1 MKDTAKEKNKTK
13 DYYHIVVTVQIIS
26 VLILLGLL
34 VFLSKT
40 SNDMKS
46 DYERFKKWEIS
57 ENVYSVVISMK
68 DYFSANS
75 AWSVNSGAV
84 TVNSESETTE
94 IAITESSP
102 TESTATE
109 SEPETKTSETE
120 SVRSENTE
128 ATSETTEPLAI
139 GGEDISLY
147 EAADNTSFAPIKCT
161 TKLLCPIE
169 KPRYTSYFGYRINPI
184 TDKWAFHTGLDMAAP
199 AGTKIR
205 AALSGTVT
213 KTGEDNR
220 AGKYIFLTH
229 SDGFV
234 TFYCHCSEIVAVLG
248 ANIRQGETI
257 ARVGSTGYSTGPH
270 LHFEVRKDNIR
281 YNPLH
286 LLENDS

>member
-13 DYYHIVVTVQIIS
+13 DYYHIVVTVQIIL
-26 VLILLGLL
+26 VMMLLGLL
-34 VFLSKT
+34 VFFSKM
-40 SNDMKS
+40 SGDLKS
-46 DYERFKKWEIS
+46 DYENFKKWEIS

-68 DYFSANS
+68 DYFQGDS

-84 TVNSESETTE
+84 TVNSETETTE
-94 IAITESSP
+94 DQTEKN
-102 TESTATE
+102 TTTE
-109 SEPETKTSETE
+109 SEPETELTENEPTTSESAEEITKQ
-120 SVRSENTE
+120 
-128 ATSETTEPLAI
+128 TEPLAI

-147 EAADNTSFAPIKCT
+147 EAAENTSFAPIKCT
-161 TKLLCPIE
+161 TKLSNPIE

-184 TDKWAFHTGLDMAAP
+184 TDKWAFHTGLDIAAP
-199 AGTKIR
+199 NGTKIR

-213 KTGEDNR
+213 KIGEDSR

-234 TFYCHCSEIVAVLG
+234 TFYCHCSEIVATLG

-257 ARVGSTGYSTGPH
+257 AKVGSTGYSTGPH

-281 YNPLH
+281 YNPLY
-286 LLENDS
+286 LLEDDS

>member
-13 DYYHIVVTVQIIS
+13 DYYHIVVTLQIIL

-34 VFLSKT
+34 VFFSKM
-40 SNDMKS
+40 SDDMKN

-57 ENVYSVVISMK
+57 ENVYSVVVSMK
-68 DYFSANS
+68 EYFSGNS
-75 AWSVNSGAV
+75 AWLVNSGAV
-84 TVNSESETTE
+84 TINSEPEMSENIIAQSPATENVSETETTE
-94 IAITESSP
+94 NESATTEN
-102 TESTATE
+102 A
-109 SEPETKTSETE
+109 ETT
-120 SVRSENTE
+120 N
-128 ATSETTEPLAI
+128 ETTEPLAI

-147 EAADNTSFAPIKCT
+147 EAADNTSYAPIKCT
-161 TKLLCPIE
+161 AELINPIE

-184 TDKWAFHTGLDMAAP
+184 TNKWAFHTGLDIAAEQ
-199 AGTKIR
+199 GTKIR

-213 KTGEDNR
+213 KVGEDSR

-234 TFYCHCSEIVAVLG
+234 TFYCHCSEIVATLG

-257 ARVGSTGYSTGPH
+257 AKVGSTGYSTGPH

-281 YNPLH
+281 YNPLY
-286 LLENDS
+286 LLEDDS

>member
-13 DYYHIVVTVQIIS
+13 DYYHVVVSVQLIL
-26 VLILLGLL
+26 VFILLGLL
-34 VFLSKT
+34 VFFSKT
-40 SNDMKS
+40 SDDMKI
-46 DYERFKKWEIS
+46 DYENFKKWEIS

-68 DYFSANS
+68 DYFSHNS

-84 TVNSESETTE
+84 TINSEAKTTE
-94 IAITESSP
+94 ENITESY
-102 TESTATE
+102 ATE
-109 SEPETKTSETE
+109 ESELETE
-120 SVRSENTE
+120 VAKEETTVAATSENTE
-128 ATSETTEPLAI
+128 KVSSEPFSI

-161 TKLLCPIE
+161 TKLINPIE

-184 TDKWAFHTGLDMAAP
+184 TNKWAFHTGLDIAAP
-199 AGTKIR
+199 EGTKIR
-205 AALSGTVT
+205 AALCGTVT
-213 KTGEDNR
+213 KVGEDNR

-234 TFYCHCSEIVAVLG
+234 TFYCHCSEIVATLG

-257 ARVGSTGYSTGPH
+257 AKVGSTGYSTGPH

-286 LLENDS
+286 LLQDDS